1 MRLARFVLAVRRSI
15 PILGCATLIALGP
28 ARLVGQ
34 TGVTGRVT
42 DQQTHRPLAAAVVSV
57 RGTDQ
62 TATTDSAGRYR
73 IVGVSAGTWIIEVR
87 RIGYRPIAFPDV
99 VVRQNRFSVIDLAL
113 EPAPFQLETVEAAP
127 ALFPEPALTAG
138 SLVGFS
144 AEEIKRAPGAAGDV
158 SRILQGLPSV
168 AKVNDQS
175 NALAVRGGSPLENLF
190 LVDGIEIPNINHF
203 PTQGSSGGPIGL
215 LHVDLIRDVDFSA
228 GGFGAESGDRLSSAL
243 NIRFRE
249 GNREGLDAQL
259 DLNFIGFG
267 GIAEGPLGRSGSWI
281 VAARRSYLDLAVK
294 AFDLGSTAVPQYGDY
309 QGKLVVDL
317 GRQHRLGLLAVWA
330 DDRFET
336 DLANALENEAFTF
349 GQQDLL
355 QGTTGL
361 TWTGAFGS
369 RVNMVTSAAWSTS
382 RFNESYFEAGG
393 NNGLIFR
400 NRSREG
406 AFRLRH
412 TTSIALRSGTLS
424 VGGDASRASSRYD
437 NRYDVPDPLGAD
449 PTTLDVRT
457 TLRSTRAGAFAT
469 LAARASHTVSATLGA
484 RIDHHS
490 ATGNTTLSPR
500 AAVAVRLGT
509 ATVATASGGVYYQTL
524 PSVLLAQAPSHRA
537 LPDPRAIHAVVGINH
552 QLADDLRFTLEG
564 YHKRYDRLPVDPDQP
579 GLLPVDELY
588 HGFGFLAAHETL
600 QSTGTGTTTGL
611 EALLQKRM
619 TSRFYGQVGAS
630 YARSFY
636 RAGND
641 VRRPRVFDNRVVLT
655 AEGGWKVGGSWDL
668 SARWIYAGGAPYTP
682 VDAAAS
688 AAAGRTV
695 LDGTRIN
702 ASRLP
707 AYHALSIRA
716 DRRFAIGSTTLN
728 TFLSVWNAYNRENV
742 AQVYW
747 NPATGRI
754 DSVTQWTL
762 LPVFGI
768 EWEF

>member
-1 MRLARFVLAVRRSI
+1 MCLARISLAIKRSA
-15 PILGCATLIALGP
+15 PILGWPLLAALGP
-28 ARLVGQ
+28 DPLVGQ

-42 DQQTHRPLAAAVVSV
+42 DQQTNRPIAAARVSV
-57 RGTDQ
+57 RGSDH
-62 TATTDSAGRYR
+62 AVMTDSSGRYR
-73 IVGVSAGTWIIEVR
+73 IVDVKTGTWIIEVR

-99 VVRQNRFSVIDLAL
+99 VVRRNRFSVIDLSL

-215 LHVDLIRDVDFSA
+215 LHVDLIREVDFSA

-249 GNREGLDAQL
+249 GNREALDAQL

-267 GIAEGPLGRSGSWI
+267 GIAEGPLGHSGSWI
-281 VAARRSYLDLAVK
+281 VAARRSYLDLAIK
-294 AFDLGSTAVPQYGDY
+294 AFDLGTTAVPQYGDY
-309 QGKLVVDL
+309 QGKVVVDL
-317 GRQHRLGLLAVWA
+317 GRSHRLGLLAIWA

-349 GQQDLL
+349 GRQDLL

-361 TWTGAFGS
+361 TWTAAFGS
-369 RVNMVTSAAWSTS
+369 RVNAVTSAAWSTS
-382 RFNESYFEAGG
+382 RFDESYFEAGG
-393 NNGLIFR
+393 NNALIFR
-400 NRSREG
+400 NRSRER
-406 AFRLRH
+406 AVRLRH
-412 TTSIALRSGTLS
+412 TTSIDLGSGTLS
-424 VGGDASRASSRYD
+424 IGGDASRASSRYD
-437 NRYDVPDPLGAD
+437 NRYDVPNPLGAD
-449 PTTLDVRT
+449 PTTFDVRT
-457 TLRSTRAGAFAT
+457 TQQSTRAGAFTT
-469 LAARASHTVSATLGA
+469 LAARASRAVGFTLGA

-500 AAVAVRLGT
+500 GSVALRLGP

-524 PSVLLAQAPSHRA
+524 PSVLLAQAAAHLA
-537 LPDPRAIHAVVGINH
+537 LPDPRAVHAVVGLDH
-552 QLADDLRFTLEG
+552 HLADDLRFTLEA

-588 HGFGFLAAHETL
+588 HGFGFLAAHEVL
-600 QSTGTGTTTGL
+600 ASTGTGNTTGL

-619 TSRFYGQVGAS
+619 TNRLYGQLGAS

-636 RAGND
+636 RAGD
-641 VRRPRVFDNRVVLT
+641 GVQRPRVFDNRVVLT
-655 AEGGWKVGGSWDL
+655 AEGGWKVGDAWDL
-668 SARWIYAGGAPYTP
+668 SARWIYAGGPPYTP

-688 AAAGRTV
+688 AEAGRTV
-695 LDGTRIN
+695 LDGSQIN
-702 ASRLP
+702 AARLP

-716 DRRFAIGSTTLN
+716 DRRFTIGGTTLN
-728 TFLSVWNAYNRENV
+728 TFLSVWNAYNRKNV
-742 AQVYW
+742 AQIYW
-747 NPATGRI
+747 NPATGRV